1 MSIFLKVLHLAFSVT
16 FFLPFGFVNIIT
28 KAQKAFEI
36 KYSWKEFFI
45 MANRIMLNQT
55 SYHGAGAI
63 QEIAN
68 EAKAHG
74 FKKAFVCSDPDLVK
88 FKVTAKVTDILTA
101 NGLDYELYSDIKA
114 NPTIQNVQHGVEAF
128 KASGADY
135 LIAIGGGSS
144 MDTSKAIGIIIAN
157 PEFEDVRSLEG
168 VAPTKKPC
176 VPIIAVPTTAGTAAE
191 VTINYVITDIER
203 KRKFVCVDPHDMP
216 IIAIVDPDM
225 MSSMPKGLT
234 ASTGMDALTHA
245 IEGYTTKAAWEM
257 TDMFHLKAIEIISKS
272 LRGAVE
278 GTKEGREG
286 MALGQYIAGMG
297 FSNVGLGIA
306 HSMAHT
312 LGAVY
317 DTPHGVACAMMLPI
331 VMEYNAEC
339 TGKKYREIARAMG
352 VKGVDDMSQEEYR
365 KAAVEAVKKLSQD
378 VGIPSKLEA
387 LKEEDL
393 TFLAESAYA
402 DACRPGNP
410 KDTNVEDLKELFR
423 KLM

>member
-1 MSIFLKVLHLAFSVT
+1 
-16 FFLPFGFVNIIT
+16 
-28 KAQKAFEI
+28 
-36 KYSWKEFFI
+36 
-45 MANRIMLNQT
+45 MANRIMLNET
-55 SYHGAGAI
+55 SYHGSGAI
-63 QEIAN
+63 QEIAT

-74 FKKAFVCSDPDLVK
+74 FKKALVCSDPDLIK
-88 FKVTAKVTDILTA
+88 FGVTAKVTDILDK
-101 NGLDYELYSDIKA
+101 NGLEYELYSEIKP
-114 NPTIQNVQHGVEAF
+114 NPTIDNVKHGVETF
-128 KASGADY
+128 KKSGADY

-191 VTINYVITDIER
+191 VTINYVITDVER

-257 TDMFHLKAIEIISKS
+257 TDMFHLKAIEIIARS
-272 LRGAVE
+272 LRSAVANE
-278 GTKEGREG
+278 KEGREG
-286 MALGQYIAGMG
+286 MALGEYIAGMG

-331 VMEYNAEC
+331 VMEYNADC
-339 TGKKYREIARAMG
+339 TGEKYREIARAMG
-352 VKGVDDMSQEEYR
+352 VKGVDDMSVEEYR
-365 KAAVEAVKKLSQD
+365 KAAIDAVTQLSVD
-378 VGIPSKLEA
+378 VGIPTKLEA
-387 LKEEDL
+387 IKEDDL
-393 TFLAESAYA
+393 DFLAESAHA
-402 DACRPGNP
+402 DACAPGNP
-410 KDTNVEDLKELFR
+410 KDASVEDLKALFR
-423 KLM
+423 KIM

>member
-1 MSIFLKVLHLAFSVT
+1 
-16 FFLPFGFVNIIT
+16 
-28 KAQKAFEI
+28 
-36 KYSWKEFFI
+36 
-45 MANRIMLNQT
+45 MANRIMLNET
-55 SYHGAGAI
+55 SYHGSGAI
-63 QEIAN
+63 QEIAT

-74 FKKAFVCSDPDLVK
+74 FKKALVCSDPDLIK
-88 FKVTAKVTDILTA
+88 FGVTAKVTDILDK
-101 NGLDYELYSDIKA
+101 NGLEYEIYSEIKP
-114 NPTIQNVQHGVEAF
+114 NPTIDNVKHGVETF
-128 KASGADY
+128 KKSGADY

-191 VTINYVITDIER
+191 VTINYVITDVER

-257 TDMFHLKAIEIISKS
+257 TDMFHLKAIEIIARS
-272 LRGAVE
+272 LRSAVANE
-278 GTKEGREG
+278 KEGREG
-286 MALGQYIAGMG
+286 MALGEYIAGMG

-306 HSMAHT
+306 HSMADT

-331 VMEYNAEC
+331 VMEYNADC
-339 TGKKYREIARAMG
+339 TGEKYREIARAMG
-352 VKGVDDMSQEEYR
+352 VKGVDDMSVEEYR
-365 KAAVEAVKKLSQD
+365 KAAIDAVAQLSVD
-378 VGIPSKLEA
+378 VGIPTKLEA
-387 LKEEDL
+387 IKEDDL
-393 TFLAESAYA
+393 DFLAESAHA
-402 DACRPGNP
+402 DACAPGNP
-410 KDTNVEDLKELFR
+410 KDASVEDLKALFR
-423 KLM
+423 KIM